1 MMYALSPEL
10 VAALTALI
18 AAPLASIV
26 TWRLSRQHQ
35 AAQTDSALAQAASVS
50 VDTMLAVM
58 EQLKQDIADLTE
70 ENQKLREQTQ
80 ALHKEVQRL
89 ARLVRELGGR
99 P

>member
-1 MMYALSPEL
+1 MYTLSPEL
-10 VAALTALI
+10 VAAITALV

-35 AAQTDSALAQAASVS
+35 AAQTDSTLAQAASVS
-50 VDTMLAVM
+50 VDTMLQVM
-58 EQLKQDIADLTE
+58 EQLKQDIADLTD

-80 ALHKEVQRL
+80 ALHEEVQRL
-89 ARLVRELGGR
+89 AKLVRELGGR